1 MKVIKM
7 DLPLPPFSSL
17 HIHPILVN
25 FTAALI
31 PVSVF
36 SDVLGKLLRR
46 ESLKHT
52 AWWAL
57 LYAAA
62 ITPFTA
68 LAGWFWKRSIEAAL
82 PPDMIAIHQWLGISL
97 AAAFIILA
105 VWRGMLHRRSKSP
118 GVAYLLLAAL
128 VSGALIYQGHLGGS
142 MTFG

>member
-1 MKVIKM
+1 MKM
-7 DLPLPPFSSL
+7 DLPLPPFSWL

-36 SDVLGKLLRR
+36 SDVLAKLLRR

-52 AWWAL
+52 AWWTL

-62 ITPFTA
+62 VTPCTA
-68 LAGWFWKRSIEAAL
+68 LAGWFWKRSVEAAL
-82 PPDMIAIHQWLGISL
+82 PPEMIAVHQWLGISL

-105 VWRGMLHRRSKSP
+105 FWRGALHRRGGSP